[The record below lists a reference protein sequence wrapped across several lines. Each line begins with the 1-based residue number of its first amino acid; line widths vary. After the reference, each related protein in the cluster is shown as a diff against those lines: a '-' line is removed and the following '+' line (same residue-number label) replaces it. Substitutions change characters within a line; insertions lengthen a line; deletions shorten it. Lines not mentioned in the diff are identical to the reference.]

1 VAVFRLIHR
10 LSVPAG
16 LLILAAVGGLI
27 AAAPVD
33 VVQLHMVR
41 LDFLGLDIVRRAAGI
56 PEDARGL
63 EGFIRAADAL
73 VTPATVAMAAIT
85 PLAMLVGLGT
95 LMFGSRRGMPIIGAA
110 LGVLVVLGGLKG
122 IVA

>member
-1 VAVFRLIHR
+1 MVVFRLISR
-10 LSVPAG
+10 LAVPAG
-16 LLILAAVGGLI
+16 LLILAVVVVA
-27 AAAPVD
+27 AAAPLD
-33 VVQLHMVR
+33 VLQLHLVR
-41 LDFLGLDIVRRAAGI
+41 LDFFGLDIVRRAAGI

-63 EGFIRAADAL
+63 EGFIRASDAL